1 MNDLGLFT
9 LKKWLREVLAAIYN
23 YLMGRHSEDEVH
35 LFSEMGGKETQVR
48 L

>member
-9 LKKWLREVLAAIYN
+9 LKKKQLRGDLAAIYN
-23 YLMGRHSEDEVH
+23 YLMGRHSEDEV
-35 LFSEMGGKETQVR
+35 FSEMDGKETQVK